1 MAEITLAVAPIAYK
15 VLKGAWGAL
24 DDALGFSEDSE
35 DLLLRLETIRAH
47 LSIWAS
53 LSDLNN
59 GMLRPSLLP
68 FDKLI
73 ADLLKRI
80 HELISD
86 VTHIGNDYGLIL
98 LDEDGGLKPKTL
110 IIQMRRSLRTTLA
123 SSNAQ
128 SKLGQLV
135 QREALR
141 QEISVKSETTV
152 TQRLS
157 WAIRDKKRF
166 SRFVDLLEIHVN
178 GLHKLLPDAERK
190 EIQQNETRFGLQ
202 VVEELSDTE
211 SLSQLEN
218 GQSVYQGS
226 SQIDVSCLA
235 QWKAIAINKVST
247 NGFGVLQGEGLRV
260 GSLEPS
266 ERTKVRFLKRGRVDT
281 DSCYLFE
288 KKEYDTNITDTE
300 KDLLKERVRK
310 LVTLLSNHPAQTHL
324 HTLEAVDYM
333 EDPEFHCWWIV
344 FRFPSLMIGP
354 FSNDSEPISLRQLYS
369 LTWKP
374 PLEQRYALAKRLAI
388 TFTKLYGSDWMH
400 KGINSSNIIFPQLHN
415 EEYNQS
421 FRSLDSAL
429 IQGFAYSR
437 QRTETQ
443 TIDRGKVL
451 GDLESAI
458 YRHPNYQGEAASGYK
473 IHYDIY
479 SLGLVFLE
487 IAMWAPVMSL
497 LAASPKRKPPVDL
510 APDMKHFHHL
520 EAVELRRRVMIRV
533 EHDVPYRV
541 GTKYAEVVRWCL
553 NLDGPISPIEFYN
566 TVVILL
572 DGLCS

>member
-53 LSDLNN
+53 LSNLND
-59 GMLRPSLLP
+59 GMLRPGLLP
-68 FDKLI
+68 FDTLI

-80 HELISD
+80 YELVSD
-86 VTHIGNDYGLIL
+86 VTHIENKYGLVL
-98 LDEDGGLKPKTL
+98 LVGNGALKPKGM
-110 IIQMRRSLRTTLA
+110 IVQMRRSLQTTLA
-123 SSNAQ
+123 NSNAQ

-141 QEISVKSETTV
+141 KEKSVKNETTV
-152 TQRLS
+152 AKRCS
-157 WAIRDKKRF
+157 WAIRDKKKF
-166 SRFVDLLEIHVN
+166 SRFVDLIEIHVN

-190 EIQQNETRFGLQ
+190 QIQQNETRFGLQ
-202 VVEELSDTE
+202 VVEGLSDTE
-211 SLSQLEN
+211 SLSQLGN

-247 NGFGVLQGEGLRV
+247 NSFGVLEGEGLRAR
-260 GSLEPS
+260 SIEPLD
-266 ERTKVRFLKRGRVDT
+266 RTKMRFLKRGRMDP

-310 LVTLLSNHPAQTHL
+310 LVTLLSNHRAQTQL

-354 FSNDSEPISLRQLYS
+354 ISNNSEPISLRQLYS

-400 KGINSSNIIFPQLHN
+400 KGINSTNIIFPQLHN
-415 EEYNQS
+415 EECDQS

-429 IQGFAYSR
+429 IQGFSYSR

-479 SLGLVFLE
+479 SLGLVLLE
-487 IAMWAPVMSL
+487 LAIWAPVMSL

-510 APDMKHFHHL
+510 APGMTHFHHL
-520 EAVELRRRVMIRV
+520 EAVELKRRVMIRV
-533 EHDVPYRV
+533 EHDVPYRA

-553 NLDGPISPIEFYN
+553 NLEGPISPIEFYN
-566 TVVILL
+566 TVVIML